1 VAVASSPNNKTP
13 DTLAIDVGGT
23 GIKASVLDPAGQMEH
38 ERVRVPTPYPLSPA
52 ELVTII
58 ESLLKQLPPFDRVSV
73 GFPGMV
79 REGKILSAPHFVSP
93 KGPGGEPSPALVEAW
108 TGFDL
113 QTAITTM
120 LDKPTKVANDAD
132 LQGAAVVNGQGL
144 ELVVTLGTGVGTG
157 LFYHGQL
164 CPHLELAHHSF
175 RNDET
180 YNEQLGDEARKRI
193 GAKKWNRRVAI
204 MMDTLHELLFYDH
217 LYLGGGNSARVTL
230 DLPSSVS
237 VVDNS
242 AGILGGIK
250 LWERTKTGP
259 AVPA

>member
-1 VAVASSPNNKTP
+1 
-13 DTLAIDVGGT
+13 LA
-23 GIKASVLDPAGQMEH
+23 Q
-38 ERVRVPTPYPLSPA
+38 
-52 ELVTII
+52 
-58 ESLLKQLPPFDRVSV
+58 
-73 GFPGMV
+73 
-79 REGKILSAPHFVSP
+79 
-93 KGPGGEPSPALVEAW
+93 
-108 TGFDL
+108 
-113 QTAITTM
+113 
-120 LDKPTKVANDAD
+120 
-132 LQGAAVVNGQGL
+132 
-144 ELVVTLGTGVGTG
+144 
-157 LFYHGQL
+157 
-164 CPHLELAHHSF
+164 HSF